1 MAEIKR
7 CSAGIGKLI
16 GLMIVLSLGVDN
28 QAWAQNGV
36 NAEEI
41 VLGMSNAL
49 TGPASALGN
58 GMKLG
63 ASIYFDKIN
72 AAGGV
77 HGRKIRMV
85 AYDDGYE
92 PRNTVENTGKLIS
105 GDKVFA
111 LFGYVGTPT
120 AKAIMPL
127 IGREKIVFFGPF
139 TGAEFLRNPVNR
151 YVFNVRG
158 SYFDEAEA
166 QVEYLTSKQGISEIG
181 LFIQDD
187 AYGLAVKGGIMRALK
202 SRNLGLAG
210 EGRYTRNT
218 VEVDQGLQAVRSAN
232 PKALSMVGTYSA
244 MATAI
249 KKARAAGFE
258 PLFLN
263 VSFVG
268 TEALIKELDGKGDG
282 TLVSQVMPS
291 PEDPGLDI
299 VKQYRQ
305 DARAAGV
312 TSYNYV
318 TLEGYIDAL
327 VFVEILKKA
336 GVILNTDSFIA
347 AAEGLDLKAGGL
359 HFAFSPENHQALR
372 EVYLTR
378 ISKGKAV
385 PVN

>member
-1 MAEIKR
+1 
-7 CSAGIGKLI
+7 
-16 GLMIVLSLGVDN
+16 MIVLSFGVYN

-36 NAEEI
+36 GAEEI

-49 TGPASALGN
+49 TGPASALGT

-77 HGRKIRMV
+77 HGRKIRV
-85 AYDDGYE
+85 VSYDDGYE
-92 PRNTVENTGKLIS
+92 PRNTVENTRRLIS
-105 GDKVFA
+105 DDKVFA

-127 IGREKIVFFGPF
+127 IGQEKVVFFGPF

-166 QVEYLTSKQGISEIG
+166 QVKYLTSKRGISEIG

-202 SRNLGLAG
+202 SRNLDLVG

-218 VEVDQGLQAVRSAN
+218 VEVAKGLQAVRSAN
-232 PKALSMVGTYSA
+232 PKAVSMVGTYSA
-244 MATAI
+244 MAAAI
-249 KKARAAGFE
+249 KEAKAIGFE

-282 TLVSQVMPS
+282 TMVSQVMPS
-291 PEDPGLDI
+291 PEDTNLDI
-299 VKQYRQ
+299 VKQYQ
-305 DARAAGV
+305 EDARSAGV
-312 TSYNYV
+312 ANYNYV
-318 TLEGYIDAL
+318 TLEGYVNAL
-327 VFVEILKKA
+327 VFVEILKQVGA
-336 GVILNTDSFIA
+336 GLDSDSFIA

-359 HFAFSPENHQALR
+359 HFGFSPENHQALQ

-385 PVN
+385 PIN